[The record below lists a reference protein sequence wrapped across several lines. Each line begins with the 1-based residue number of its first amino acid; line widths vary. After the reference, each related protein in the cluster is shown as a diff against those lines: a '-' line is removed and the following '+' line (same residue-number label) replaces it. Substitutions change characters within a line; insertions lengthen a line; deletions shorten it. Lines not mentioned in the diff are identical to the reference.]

1 MAVKGST
8 PGTPVSKPAAR
19 ASKPPV
25 ADAVASIVQKPEHGS
40 VIEASAP
47 VNLSGAVPAVV
58 AESQDVIETAKAVEE
73 QAQAAAAQPINEA
86 VTAGEAARPSIV
98 KDSIMDTTIE
108 TNGAKAQAF
117 FSDFSDRTRAAVEKS
132 TRLAEDAGEFA
143 KGNLEALAESS
154 RIAAKGLESFG
165 QEAAEYGR
173 KSFEHATSAMKTL
186 STIKSPTDFFKF
198 QSDFVRGVFDAY
210 VAETSK
216 NTEAMIKLAGDAAQP
231 LSNRVAVA
239 VEKVKTA
246 A

>member
-1 MAVKGST
+1 MATKGPK
-8 PGTPVSKPAAR
+8 PGTRVSKPAV
-19 ASKPPV
+19 PV
-25 ADAVASIVQKPEHGS
+25 VEAVAAPVQKLAPES
-40 VIEASAP
+40 VIEADAP
-47 VNLSGAVPAVV
+47 INASGAVPAVAAASQEVVEAV
-58 AESQDVIETAKAVEE
+58 AEQVEP
-73 QAQAAAAQPINEA
+73 AAAHPVNEA
-86 VTAGEAARPSIV
+86 DTAGEAARESIV
-98 KDSIMDTTIE
+98 KESTMETTIE

-117 FSDFSDRTRAAVEKS
+117 FSDFTDRTRAAVEKS
-132 TRLAEDAGEFA
+132 TKLAEDAGEFA

-173 KSFEHATSAMKTL
+173 KSYEHATSAMKTL